1 MSKRTT
7 STKDDCKSISRKRRE
22 TNERWISCVTLLFPL
37 FLSLLLSLFVH
48 LQSFPL
54 IHSCLFSPLLLPD
67 LSSLPGFPLTPKKE
81 SHSMKG
87 KGDIKRQDI
96 IGNHRDREKTHKEP
110 VREVSRFLN
119 DCKRYRQGQN
129 WERRGKPR
137 KTNRVSMTLV
147 WVSEKRRV
155 FHSYYFLMRET
166 LFLSFPSL
174 YDSLCS
180 SSTCGLLTRLL
191 IVFPYSIK
199 MKREGNERGNLKSS
213 RDS

>member
-48 LQSFPL
+48 LQSLPL

-67 LSSLPGFPLTPKKE
+67 LSSLPGFPLIPKKE
-81 SHSMKG
+81 SHSMKE

-147 WVSEKRRV
+147 WVSEKDE
-155 FHSYYFLMRET
+155 FPLL
-166 LFLSFPSL
+166 LFPHAWDSLFVFPSL